1 MYDPSIFE
9 KLPAVAKDIDARL
22 KATVEITSD
31 ELSQLTTPE
40 LIASYNAHQQIFSN
54 DLERLIQNP
63 LPAAT
68 FDGEN
73 FIQNVLM
80 ANVSIYDEPG
90 AEIDSQI
97 SEDIILK
104 RLQIKTANSDDE
116 QARIKAVR
124 ARASVV
130 AGMLIFE
137 MPAFLRDSA
146 EF

>member
-9 KLPAVAKDIDARL
+9 KLPAVARAIDARL
-22 KATVEITSD
+22 KPMVEITAD
-31 ELSQLTTPE
+31 ELRQLTTPE

-54 DLERLIQNP
+54 DLERLIQKP
-63 LPAAT
+63 LPAPT

-80 ANVSIYDEPG
+80 ANVSTYEELG

-97 SEDIILK
+97 YEDEIFN
-104 RLQIKTANSDDE
+104 RLQIKSSNNYDE

-130 AGMLIFE
+130 AGMLIFK
-137 MPAFLRDSA
+137 MPVFLRDSA
-146 EF
+146 QF